1 MSFNQHKKIRREKSK
16 LLNLFTNHI
25 PLAVTKKNLKLKL
38 FIFIK
43 SFLHKCLHNRAQS
56 QYIQNKHT
64 FFYKQH
70 VNLAQPQL
78 CLNILVIEPLS
89 MLKY

>member
-1 MSFNQHKKIRREKSK
+1 M
-16 LLNLFTNHI
+16 FTQ
-25 PLAVTKKNLKLKL
+25 
-38 FIFIK
+38 
-43 SFLHKCLHNRAQS
+43 QS
-56 QYIQNKHT
+56 TITVYTNKHT